1 MALMDRLVERKA
13 LDGVLDAAR
22 NGLSAALVVRGEPG
36 VGKTSLLDNAADAAH
51 GFRVVRI
58 AGVESEM
65 ELPYA
70 GLHRLL
76 LSFLTAKEKL
86 PLRQRDAL
94 GSAFGLVDAAPA
106 DRFFVGLAALSLLGD
121 AAVERPLLCVVDD
134 AQWLDR
140 ESLESL
146 ALVGRRLYAD
156 RIALLFGLRDIPVGE
171 PILEGIPDI
180 RVVGLPDEDAVG
192 LLASLVEGPL
202 NFQVARRIVAETQG
216 CPLAIIELAGELSS
230 EELSGGR
237 PLPEPLPL
245 GRRLEEHFLRQ
256 IRALP
261 ATTQTLL
268 LVAAAEPLG
277 DPRLVAEAAL
287 RLGSSL
293 DAAEPARAEG
303 VFVMRPEATFR
314 HPLIRS
320 AVYSGA
326 ALADRRRVHEAL
338 AAVSDLDRDPDRRA
352 WHLAAAAVG
361 TDEAVAAE
369 LEHAAE
375 RAQARGGYSAA
386 GAFLAKAAQ
395 LPGRRSPRRASARCG
410 ARASD
415 RRGAGQGEVASRGG
429 RSHRRSVPASEGAT
443 AAGCHPLCA
452 R

>member
-13 LDGVLDAAR
+13 LGGVLDAAR

-36 VGKTSLLDNAADAAH
+36 VGKTSLLDNAVDSAH

-76 LSFLTAKEKL
+76 LSFLAAEEKL
-86 PLRQRDAL
+86 PPRQRDAL

-106 DRFFVGLAALSLLGD
+106 DRFFVGLAALSLLDD
-121 AAVERPLLCVVDD
+121 AAVESPLLCVVDD

-140 ESLESL
+140 ESLEAL
-146 ALVGRRLYAD
+146 ALVGRTLYAD

-202 NFQVARRIVAETQG
+202 DFQVARRIVAETQG
-216 CPLAIIELAGELSS
+216 CPLAIIELVGELSS

-268 LVAAAEPLG
+268 LVAAADPLG
-277 DPRLVAEAAL
+277 DPRLVTEAAEC
-287 RLGSSL
+287 LGSSL
-293 DAAEPARAEG
+293 DSAEPARAEG
-303 VFVMRPEATFR
+303 VFVMRPEPTFR

-326 ALADRRRVHEAL
+326 VPADRRRVHEAL
-338 AAVSDLDRDPDRRA
+338 AAVSDPDRDPDRRA

-361 TDEAVAAE
+361 TD
-369 LEHAAE
+369 
-375 RAQARGGYSAA
+375 
-386 GAFLAKAAQ
+386 
-395 LPGRRSPRRASARCG
+395 
-410 ARASD
+410 
-415 RRGAGQGEVASRGG
+415 
-429 RSHRRSVPASEGAT
+429 
-443 AAGCHPLCA
+443 
-452 R
+452 